1 MRYLLGSKRTL
12 IVRGPAS
19 LRLLGGQ
26 ATALGAP
33 LESRKVVVQQ
43 EKQLPIETTSEADLD
58 VVLAESGSIL
68 EVDGSTIPRSWHS
81 ALDAL
86 REMKQGKVVIV
97 GAQDVG
103 KSTLCTYL
111 ANGLL
116 KGGGMPR
123 LVDADIGQADIGPP
137 TTLGKAIVSEYIS
150 SLLDL
155 SPLAMIF
162 IGDTSPNRVQSKLV
176 EGIRRLS
183 NTGEQA
189 LTIINTDGWVVDPEA
204 LTYKVELIKAVQPD
218 LVLGITTGQ
227 ELESILSGTSAVS
240 MRIDAPASILARSRS
255 DRRQIRT
262 AGYRRFLD
270 GGKTMKYP
278 LRETQLKL
286 PNGLQPIQSVRISE
300 LRNLIVGLL
309 DAQGYLLQIGI
320 LQSLDEDSF
329 RVYSRSTDHLRNI
342 ELGNVKLSTDG
353 IELGYLEW

>member
-1 MRYLLGSKRTL
+1 MG
-12 IVRGPAS
+12 
-19 LRLLGGQ
+19 
-26 ATALGAP
+26 
-33 LESRKVVVQQ
+33 
-43 EKQLPIETTSEADLD
+43 
-58 VVLAESGSIL
+58 ESGSIL
-68 EVDGSTIPRSWHS
+68 EVEGSTIPRSWHS
-81 ALDAL
+81 ALNAL
-86 REMKQGKVVIV
+86 MEMKQGKVVIV

-103 KSTLCTYL
+103 KSTLCTFL

-116 KGGGMPR
+116 KGGVVPW

-137 TTLGKAIVSEYIS
+137 TTLGKAIVAECIS

-183 NTGEQA
+183 NTEEQS
-189 LTIINTDGWVVDPEA
+189 LTIINTDGWVLDPEA
-204 LTYKVELIKAVQPD
+204 LTYKVELIKAVRPD

-227 ELESILSGTSAVS
+227 EIESILSGTSAVS
-240 MRIDAPASILARSRS
+240 MRIEASASIWARSRS

-270 GGKTMKYP
+270 GGKTTKYP

-286 PNGLQPIQSVRISE
+286 PNGIQSIQSARISE

-309 DAQGYLLQIGI
+309 DARGYLLQIGI

-329 RVYSRSTDHLRNI
+329 RVYSRSTDHLRDI

-353 IELGYLEW
+353 VELGYAEW

>member
-1 MRYLLGSKRTL
+1 
-12 IVRGPAS
+12 
-19 LRLLGGQ
+19 LGGE

-33 LESRKVVVQQ
+33 LESRKVVVRQ

-58 VVLAESGSIL
+58 VVMAESGSIL

-86 REMKQGKVVIV
+86 MEMEKGKVVIV

-103 KSTLCTYL
+103 KSTLCTFL

-116 KGGGMPR
+116 KGGVIPW

-162 IGDTSPNRVQSKLV
+162 IGDTSPNRVRSKLV
-176 EGIRRLS
+176 EGIRRLL
-183 NTGEQA
+183 NTGKQD
-189 LTIINTDGWVVDPEA
+189 LTIINTDGWVSDPEA

-227 ELESILSGTSAVS
+227 ELEPILSGTSAMS
-240 MRIDAPASILARSRS
+240 MRIEAPASILARSRS

-270 GGKTMKYP
+270 GGRTMKYL
-278 LRETQLKL
+278 LRETKLKM
-286 PNGLQPIQSVRISE
+286 PNGLQSAQSVPISE

-329 RVYSRSTDHLRNI
+329 RVYSRSTDHLGEV
-342 ELGNVKLSTDG
+342 ELGSVKLSPDG
-353 IELGYLEW
+353 VELGYLEW